1 MSLAALL
8 HVLNHSK
15 ALQSD
20 QLILLRLADHATEH
34 GLAWPARTTLARET
48 GYTRQLVH
56 RALLRLM
63 QLGEIR
69 EVWSAGGQRRWELP
83 VYNSTTKACT
93 CHFTLQ
99 APESDCNFNP
109 PSVTG
114 EACKSSARN
123 GNAAEPLED
132 EPEKTG
138 AHAPEET
145 ERPPGRP
152 QDVDP
157 TYEVDL
163 KAIVARLK
171 F

>member
-1 MSLAALL
+1 MSIAAIL

-20 QLILLRLADHATEH
+20 QLLLLRLADHATDQ
-34 GLAWPARTTLARET
+34 GLTWPARTTLARET

-69 EVWSAGGQRRWELP
+69 EVWSADGQRRWEVP
-83 VYNSTTKACT
+83 VYNSKTKECT

-99 APESDCNFNP
+99 APKSTCNFNP

-114 EACKSSARN
+114 DACKSRHGKEN
-123 GNAAEPLED
+123 PAEPYTD
-132 EPEKTG
+132 EPEK
-138 AHAPEET
+138 PES
-145 ERPPGRP
+145 
-152 QDVDP
+152 
-157 TYEVDL
+157 
-163 KAIVARLK
+163 ARNLSPDEAEWRRRYDALYGQ
-171 F
+171 